1 MSSKEPTPINT
12 AAASASAST
21 DSFVDAPESAD
32 AIETV
37 EVDDKDTLKEEPLA
51 TPNHSL
57 IQSNGSEENQP
68 EESEKKTDVVTIF
81 DVATEIENMLKEIV
95 SQDRNSQGI
104 RKLTRN
110 RIQRLMRM
118 TSWFNKKVCEMS

>member
-81 DVATEIENMLKEIV
+81 DVATEIENMLKEIDSKIDENDQLV
-95 SQDRNSQGI
+95 QQKIEKINKTLDKIENKMRN
-104 RKLTRN
+104 
-110 RIQRLMRM
+110 
-118 TSWFNKKVCEMS
+118 NK

>member
-95 SQDRNSQGI
+95 SLDRNS
-104 RKLTRN
+104 
-110 RIQRLMRM
+110 
-118 TSWFNKKVCEMS
+118 

>member
-37 EVDDKDTLKEEPLA
+37 EVDDKETLKEEPLA

-57 IQSNGSEENQP
+57 IQSNGNEENLP

-95 SQDRNSQGI
+95 SLDRNS
-104 RKLTRN
+104 
-110 RIQRLMRM
+110 
-118 TSWFNKKVCEMS
+118 